1 MLSSPGP
8 PATVRSALVSDAA
21 RIAELGAHVFSA
33 SFGHSVEP
41 HELAAYLKTSYSTAA
56 IQEDLTDDF
65 KDVLV
70 ATDANDQIVGFGY
83 LNCGSDE
90 PCLANVDHKVEL
102 QRIYIDPGAQGKGVG
117 SLLAKELECL
127 ARERGFRNMWLG
139 VWKENCK
146 ALQAYERWGYRVV
159 GGHSF
164 TIGSVVQKDLIML
177 KSL

>member
-1 MLSSPGP
+1 
-8 PATVRSALVSDAA
+8 
-21 RIAELGAHVFSA
+21 
-33 SFGHSVEP
+33 
-41 HELAAYLKTSYSTAA
+41 LKTSYSTAA